1 VRTRPH
7 TMLRSIIGAAF
18 GFVITLTP
26 VDPCAGQQ
34 NVTAPAGAAVGGNV
48 EHSTITKKQGGQ
60 TVSAP
65 GGVAVGGDVENS
77 PITVNNPPSQSGG
90 R

>member
-1 VRTRPH
+1 VRARPDIL
-7 TMLRSIIGAAF
+7 LRSIIGAAF
-18 GFVITLTP
+18 GFVITLTL

-34 NVTAPAGAAVGGNV
+34 NVTPSDAAVGNNT
-48 EHSTITKKQGGQ
+48 EHSTSTKKQGGQ

-65 GGVAVGGDVENS
+65 GGVAVGGDVKHS

>member
-1 VRTRPH
+1 
-7 TMLRSIIGAAF
+7 MSRSIIGAAF
-18 GFVITLTP
+18 GFVITLTL

-34 NVTAPAGAAVGGNV
+34 NVTATGGAAAEGNV
-48 EHSTITKKQGGQ
+48 SHSDVMLPPKKKGGQ

-65 GGVAVGGDVENS
+65 GGVAVGGDVKNS
-77 PITVNNPPSQSGG
+77 PITVNNPASQSGG

>member
-1 VRTRPH
+1 
-7 TMLRSIIGAAF
+7 MGAAF
-18 GFVITLTP
+18 GFVITLAL

-34 NVTAPAGAAVGGNV
+34 NVTAPSGAAAGDNV
-48 EHSTITKKQGGQ
+48 SHSDVMLPPKKRAGQ

-65 GGVAVGGDVENS
+65 GGVAVGGDVKNS